1 MTSSEDLLSGPSAS
15 QCSVGGPS
23 PSWHGLAAAA
33 RLRGREGEQ
42 AVAWASAE
50 ARGRGIVGTGR
61 ERDWTP
67 IVRCHFLRITEVG
80 SAGSGIWREGVAGFD
95 RRPEGFF
102 RTIMLSNKII
112 Q

>member
-1 MTSSEDLLSGPSAS
+1 MNPTAL
-15 QCSVGGPS
+15 
-23 PSWHGLAAAA
+23 
-33 RLRGREGEQ
+33 LRGTGLRLLRVVGSEE

-61 ERDWTP
+61 ERDWTL
-67 IVRCHFLRITEVG
+67 IVKWHFLRITEVG
-80 SAGSGIWREGVAGFD
+80 STGSGIWREGVAGFG

>member
-1 MTSSEDLLSGPSAS
+1 MNDDVERGPSAS
-15 QCSVGGPS
+15 R
-23 PSWHGLAAAA
+23 HGLAAAA

-61 ERDWTP
+61 ERDWTL
-67 IVRCHFLRITEVG
+67 IVMWHFLRITEVG
-80 SAGSGIWREGVAGFD
+80 SAGSGIWREGVTGFG